1 MTPLPLGTPTTA
13 IFAFLIAWFLNPPL
27 PHSSVSMQC
36 FLTPPIVT
44 LSSSSPNKR
53 SLLITLPTDVE
64 SVECKC
70 ENNSN
75 DKVLFLVATYVIGK
89 EKILPKLARRFK
101 RKIHVDA
108 RKMEVLRVLGYGEN
122 GEFIKDEKESNIHVV
137 GWNVLGET
145 WPYFRPNFVRMKEVM
160 AERGGSYSRLSA
172 LFQPNGPMKSSGIS
186 LR

>member
-1 MTPLPLGTPTTA
+1 M
-13 IFAFLIAWFLNPPL
+13 
-27 PHSSVSMQC
+27 
-36 FLTPPIVT
+36 
-44 LSSSSPNKR
+44 
-53 SLLITLPTDVE
+53 E

-145 WPYFRPNFVRMKEVM
+145 WPYFRPNFVRMACGDKV
-160 AERGGSYSRLSA
+160 
-172 LFQPNGPMKSSGIS
+172 P
-186 LR
+186 